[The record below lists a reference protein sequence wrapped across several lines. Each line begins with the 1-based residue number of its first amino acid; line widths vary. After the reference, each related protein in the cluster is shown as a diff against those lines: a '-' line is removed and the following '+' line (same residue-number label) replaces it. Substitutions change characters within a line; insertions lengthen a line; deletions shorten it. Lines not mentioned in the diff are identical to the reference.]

1 MGDYPAR
8 LAQMP
13 QADVL
18 LEISRVLVA
27 LGLSVFVGVPLARFF
42 GSMTRGE
49 EEKEKKNFLEGE
61 EGSPPAAGAG
71 AAVGEPG
78 AGGDVARDALGR
90 ARFVAAGALLLG
102 VLLEVQVMGSSLPP
116 RHVWRA
122 GAIFLL
128 VASLVSTVMVVL
140 PRERYYL
147 EKSLS
152 LEEDLRRPW
161 VSRAADARRRA
172 ARIDFLGFLLALAAL
187 VLG

>member
-1 MGDYPAR
+1 
-8 LAQMP
+8 MP
-13 QADVL
+13 KADVL

-27 LGLSVFVGVPLARFF
+27 LGLSVFVGIPLARFLDW
-42 GSMTRGE
+42 MTRGE
-49 EEKEKKNFLEGE
+49 EEKEKREEKIFLEGE
-61 EGSPPAAGAG
+61 EGK
-71 AAVGEPG
+71 E
-78 AGGDVARDALGR
+78 RLGR

-102 VLLEVQVMGSSLPP
+102 VLLEVQVLGSSLPP

-152 LEEDLRRPW
+152 PEESLRRPW
-161 VSRAADARRRA
+161 VSRANAARRRA